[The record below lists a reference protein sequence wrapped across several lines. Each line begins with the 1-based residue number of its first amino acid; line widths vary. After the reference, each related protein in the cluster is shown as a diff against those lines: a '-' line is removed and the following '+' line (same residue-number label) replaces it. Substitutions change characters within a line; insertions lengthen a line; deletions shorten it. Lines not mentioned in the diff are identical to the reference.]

1 MKIIIEDYQTGW
13 ANAFEREKEV
23 VAVEISLMENSTIK
37 PAPPSL
43 AGLIWRPIA
52 RDDLAAL
59 VELAA
64 ECNLADGGLAFMN
77 EPGNLESRYFPDA
90 PGVSIGAF
98 AADEHLVACATA
110 HLARES
116 DTERAIIVGQ
126 VHPKLRNRGIGT
138 YLMRW
143 SQVQAQSLLT
153 VAKVDRGLLQVS
165 TESAHRLY
173 QAHGFEIVA
182 ESLVM
187 GRDNDLP
194 LPDCPLPPGVTLT
207 NWQPNL
213 ADQFFQAYDAAFR
226 ERPGFPGWTTAAEW
240 VDSWTNDHFR
250 PEWSLLARADNVPLG
265 LLMATFNP
273 PHGFVMQVGV
283 VPTQRRRG
291 LCSALIVETMRRM
304 RAAGAVSTQLTVH
317 VDNPGA
323 IKTYAKL
330 GFATIGRRARYERI
344 ME

>member
-1 MKIIIEDYQTGW
+1 
-13 ANAFEREKEV
+13 
-23 VAVEISLMENSTIK
+23 MENSTIN

-43 AGLIWRPIA
+43 AGLVWRPMTRA
-52 RDDLAAL
+52 DLAAL
-59 VELAA
+59 VDLSSA
-64 ECNLADGGLAFMN
+64 CFLADGGIHFLF
-77 EPGNLESRYFPDA
+77 EPDSICGRFFPDA
-90 PGVSIGAF
+90 PGAVIGAF
-98 AADEHLVACATA
+98 APDGHLAACAAA
-110 HLARES
+110 HLGEGPGS
-116 DTERAIIVGQ
+116 QRAVLVGHVRPDQ
-126 VHPKLRNRGIGT
+126 RGKGIGT

-143 SQVQAQSLLT
+143 GQVQARSLLAGPANDQPVMQIT
-153 VAKVDRGLLQVS
+153 TESL
-165 TESAHRLY
+165 TESAHRLC

-240 VDSWTNDHFR
+240 VDSWENDHFR

-265 LLMATFNP
+265 LLMATSNP

-304 RAAGAVSTQLTVH
+304 QAAGAVSTQLTVH

-330 GFATIGRRARYERI
+330 GFATIGRRARYERSV
-344 ME
+344 ER